1 MKTLPRLLAVS
12 VTLFASAAHGA
23 KPVEI
28 RLGTIL
34 PSGTPQHA
42 LLEELGERWR
52 KDTAGAVKLTLYPDG
67 RLGGEGDMVAKLRIR
82 QINAGLFTAVGLSE
96 IDPAVAG
103 LQIMPLMFRSWPEV
117 DYVREKMRPLLES
130 RLRAKGFEVLFW
142 ADAGWVRFFSKAPAV
157 RPDDLRAMK
166 LFTWA
171 GNEQQVALM
180 RSIGCQPVPLA
191 TSDIVFGLTTNLF
204 NAVPMPPMVA
214 LASQLQDRAPNMI
227 ELKWSP
233 IVGATIVQL
242 AVWEKI
248 PAADRARLRIA
259 ADAIGE
265 KIRAR
270 GRLEDEEAI
279 RVMGQRGLRA
289 HPLTPQAVAEWNTL
303 AAELHP
309 KIRGNLVPAEIFDAV
324 EKHLRD
330 FRAAHLT
337 ATP

>member
-1 MKTLPRLLAVS
+1 MKSLPILLAVS
-12 VTLFASAAHGA
+12 VTLLASAARGA
-23 KPVEI
+23 KPVDI

-52 KDTAGAVKLTLYPDG
+52 KETGGAVKLTLYPDG

-96 IDPAVAG
+96 IDPGATG
-103 LQIMPLMFRSWPEV
+103 LQIMPMMFRDWAEV
-117 DYVREKMRPLLES
+117 DFVREKIRGDLER
-130 RLRAKGFEVLFW
+130 RLGDKGFEVLFW
-142 ADAGWVRFFSKAPAV
+142 ADAGWVRFISKTPAV

-171 GNEQQVALM
+171 GNDQQVALM

-204 NAVPMPPMVA
+204 NAVPMPPIAA
-214 LASQLQDRAPNMI
+214 LASQLQDRAPHML
-227 ELKWSP
+227 ELKWCP
-233 IVGATIVQL
+233 IVGATIVRVD
-242 AVWEKI
+242 VWEKI
-248 PAADRARLRIA
+248 PAADRARLRAA
-259 ADAIGE
+259 ADVTGE

-279 RVMGQRGLRA
+279 RVMCQRGLRA
-289 HPLTPQAVAEWNTL
+289 HALTPQAAAEWRTL
-303 AAELHP
+303 ATELHP
-309 KIRGNLVPAEIFDAV
+309 KVRGNLVPADIFDAV

-330 FRAAHLT
+330 FRAANLT